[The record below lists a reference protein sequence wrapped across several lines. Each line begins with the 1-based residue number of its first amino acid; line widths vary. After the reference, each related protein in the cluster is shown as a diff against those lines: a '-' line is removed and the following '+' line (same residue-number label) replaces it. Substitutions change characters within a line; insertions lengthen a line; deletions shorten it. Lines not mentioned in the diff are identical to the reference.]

1 MILYFSSFSV
11 YPSRKC
17 IYRRFAVSP
26 SRAAQVPHMLG
37 FPFLIP
43 VCFWKSK
50 TLHYI
55 SRKEETTWGNKT
67 RLEKITCHSKRGHNC
82 WTIYMPCAGN
92 FSWKPLTRAM
102 IWKQPN
108 SLSAQVMGGV
118 LSRQQ
123 MVCTGGLPWES
134 LLPATGSTLLSALVI
149 LLRCISFLQIQY
161 PHLRSHQP
169 LSESFPTHFSSISTI
184 ASESQLLVYVA

>member
-17 IYRRFAVSP
+17 IYRRLAVSP

-43 VCFWKSK
+43 ACFWKSK

-67 RLEKITCHSKRGHNC
+67 RLEKITCHSKKRSQLLNNLYAMCRQLFMKASHQSHDVE
-82 WTIYMPCAGN
+82 TAQQS
-92 FSWKPLTRAM
+92 FSTGYGWCSLKATDGLYWRA
-102 IWKQPN
+102 P
-108 SLSAQVMGGV
+108 MGV
-118 LSRQQ
+118 PAACDWQYLA
-123 MVCTGGLPWES
+123 VCTGNSAAPHIIPTNPVPSPRVPPTSFRVLSHS
-134 LLPATGSTLLSALVI
+134 L
-149 LLRCISFLQIQY
+149 FF
-161 PHLRSHQP
+161 HLYYR
-169 LSESFPTHFSSISTI
+169 T
-184 ASESQLLVYVA
+184 

>member
-43 VCFWKSK
+43 ACFWKSK

-67 RLEKITCHSKRGHNC
+67 RLEKNNMSQQKEVTTVEQSICHVQATFHE
-82 WTIYMPCAGN
+82 
-92 FSWKPLTRAM
+92 
-102 IWKQPN
+102 
-108 SLSAQVMGGV
+108 SLSPE
-118 LSRQQ
+118 
-123 MVCTGGLPWES
+123 PWYGNS
-134 LLPATGSTLLSALVI
+134 PTVFQHRLWVVFSQGNRRSILAGSHGSPCC
-149 LLRCISFLQIQY
+149 LRLAVPCCL
-161 PHLRSHQP
+161 HW
-169 LSESFPTHFSSISTI
+169 
-184 ASESQLLVYVA
+184 